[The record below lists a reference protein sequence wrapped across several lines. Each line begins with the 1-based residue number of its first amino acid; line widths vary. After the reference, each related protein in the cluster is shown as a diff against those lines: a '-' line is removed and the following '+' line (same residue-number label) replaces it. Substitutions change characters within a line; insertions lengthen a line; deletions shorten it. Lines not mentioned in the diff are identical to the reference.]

1 MKQRLFTGAAGIQ
14 HIVPLSVSKI
24 IGIKNI
30 REAVEERDRTINN
43 KRTQHLVHILI
54 FQRFA
59 DLLRL

>member
-30 REAVEERDRTINN
+30 REVVEERDRTINN
-43 KRTQHLVHILI
+43 
-54 FQRFA
+54 
-59 DLLRL
+59 